1 MKPIVLLGESP
12 SAAEERLGV
21 SFCSSGGLE
30 LLKMLS
36 EAEVIT
42 LTAADQDYIRRYW
55 NATDPEMLDMVWRLH
70 PEVQRL
76 NVFPALP
83 GNSVL
88 NILGPKPTAIPGY
101 PNLEKGANGYVQLPY
116 ADALRKLERALNSL
130 DANIVVCLGNTPL
143 WALCGTTGVSK
154 LRGTTRMSTHTV
166 ADFKVLATYHPA
178 TVLRQIELRSV
189 TVFDLMKAVR
199 ENESPKLMLPEREIW
214 IEPTIK
220 DIEVFYEHRIRG
232 SDLLSVDIETSGN
245 QITCI
250 GFAPDARSA
259 LVVPFFDSR
268 RKGRSYWGST
278 HDESVV
284 WSLVRNVLTDRSIP
298 KLFHNALYDTAFLWR
313 AQGIPT
319 YNVAQDTMLMHHA
332 LQPES
337 LKSLGFL
344 GSVYCAETAWKTEH
358 RNIVMTNKRDA

>member
-12 SAAEERLGV
+12 STAEDRLGI

-55 NATDPEMLDMVWRLH
+55 NVSDPLMLDMVWRMH
-70 PEVQRL
+70 PEVHRL
-76 NVFPALP
+76 NVFPPLP
-83 GNSVL
+83 GANVT

-101 PNLEKGANGYVQLPY
+101 PVLEKGANGYVQLPY
-116 ADALRKLERALNSL
+116 AYALRNLEVALNSL

-298 KLFHNALYDTAFLWR
+298 KLFQNGLYDIAFLWR
-313 AQGIPT
+313 SVRIPV
-319 YNVAQDTMLMHHA
+319 YGAAHDTMLLHHA

-337 LKSLGFL
+337 LKSLDFL
-344 GSVYCAETAWKTEH
+344 GSVYTNESAWKRDH
-358 RNIVMTNKRDA
+358 RMQTNKRGA